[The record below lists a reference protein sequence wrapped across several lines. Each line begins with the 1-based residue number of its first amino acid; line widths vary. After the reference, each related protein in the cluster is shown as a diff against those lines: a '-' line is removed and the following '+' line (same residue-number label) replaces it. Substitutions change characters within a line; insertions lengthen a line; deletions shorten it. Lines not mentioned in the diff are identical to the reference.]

1 MLGSLLLWQYSHK
14 KIVKAWLRNLL
25 QVNAFIVRKG
35 SKGLRTS
42 KIENKIALRCVQ
54 NADIFLD
61 ECFVPDSARLPGVNS
76 FKVGY

>member
-1 MLGSLLLWQYSHK
+1 M
-14 KIVKAWLRNLL
+14 L

-76 FKVGY
+76 FKVRSHTWNTLLSSLLHLGVYHRSP

>member
-1 MLGSLLLWQYSHK
+1 M
-14 KIVKAWLRNLL
+14 
-25 QVNAFIVRKG
+25 RKG

-61 ECFVPDSARLPGVNS
+61 ECFVPDSARLPGVKS
-76 FKVGY
+76 FKVRSHTRNTLGGSCYMFELVTSLHSG